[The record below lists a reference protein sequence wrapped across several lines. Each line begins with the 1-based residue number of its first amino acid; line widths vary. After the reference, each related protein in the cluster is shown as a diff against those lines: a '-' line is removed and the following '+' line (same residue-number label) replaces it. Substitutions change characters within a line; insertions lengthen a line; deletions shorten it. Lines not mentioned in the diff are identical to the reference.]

1 MEQRMKKAAIAA
13 AVAVALAAPLSLGAT
28 AASAVGA
35 SSAYTSNQ
43 AGYPLTLVYSSGV
56 TDAGD
61 VPAGDGNG
69 NLATSDWN
77 VQDPDNYTLVY
88 QFQDPG
94 YSSPITI
101 TFHGQQCSVAGQP
114 SHDARYGCGVFR
126 GDDGRLEANVED
138 RWT

>member
-1 MEQRMKKAAIAA
+1 MEQRMKKTAIAA
-13 AVAVALAAPLSLGAT
+13 VAAAALAAPLSLGAT
-28 AASAVGA
+28 AASAAGP
-35 SSAYTSNQ
+35 SSAYTTNQ

-69 NLATSDWN
+69 GQVTSDWN

-101 TFHGQQCSVAGQP
+101 TFHGRRCTVTGQNP
-114 SHDARYGCGVFR
+114 NDVQYGCAVYHD
-126 GDDGRLEANVED
+126 DDGRLNAYVED